1 MCQWKTKKIN
11 RPLWPVFLML
21 AVFGVHLICPVAAEA
36 VFVYDSEGNRDPF
49 VPLIGVAGA
58 SSASGVGGVTSLD
71 GVSLQ
76 GIIVGPAGNRSVI
89 LNGEI
94 MKEGDIFGDLT
105 IVTISNNK
113 VTVKIGQQTHDLRLY
128 E

>member
-1 MCQWKTKKIN
+1 MCQWKTRKIN

-21 AVFGVHLICPVAAEA
+21 AVFGVHLMCPVAAGA
-36 VFVYDSEGNRDPF
+36 VFVYDSEGKRDPF
-49 VPLIGVAGA
+49 VPLVGVVGA
-58 SSASGVGGVTSLD
+58 SSASDIGGITSLD

-76 GIIVGPAGNRSVI
+76 GIIVDPAGNRSVI

-105 IVTISNNK
+105 IVTISNNEVK
-113 VTVKIGQQTHDLRLY
+113 VKIGQQIHDLRLY

>member
-1 MCQWKTKKIN
+1 
-11 RPLWPVFLML
+11 ML
-21 AVFGVHLICPVAAEA
+21 AVFGVHLIYPVAAEA

-105 IVTISNNK
+105 IVTISNNEVK
-113 VTVKIGQQTHDLRLY
+113 VKIGQQLHDLRLY